1 MSSKL
6 PKDLVLLSEEETFE
20 LVNNVSLFFIY
31 FKLSFK
37 MFFDF
42 RYFDFMLKSIYN
54 ILNTC
59 KLFLFLQFVFYNN
72 LFTE

>member
-20 LVNNVSLFFIY
+20 LVNNVSLLFY

-37 MFFDF
+37 LFFDF